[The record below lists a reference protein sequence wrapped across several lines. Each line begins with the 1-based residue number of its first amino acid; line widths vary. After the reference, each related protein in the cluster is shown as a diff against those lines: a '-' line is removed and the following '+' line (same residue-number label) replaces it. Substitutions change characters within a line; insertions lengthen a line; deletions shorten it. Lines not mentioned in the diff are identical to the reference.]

1 MSGLQ
6 FEIEEIG
13 REIFAR
19 MAGATPSVFSRTS
32 VVGLLLS
39 WSMRREQL
47 KTQLFR
53 LVDVLPS
60 LNSGTE
66 ITRHIQEYLADRSS
80 VHTLARWPSGALR
93 GPPNGAFI
101 HPR

>member
-80 VHTLARWPSGALR
+80 A
-93 GPPNGAFI
+93 
-101 HPR
+101 